1 MTDVSIKVQI
11 LNEKDMLVDYYSIDT
26 NTLNNYN
33 PLEELKT
40 LETLI
45 KALKIFEDTNLYGV
59 IGKGIEI
66 RLARMLAYYEDKIT
80 SKLPNK

>member
-1 MTDVSIKVQI
+1 MTDVSIKVEI
-11 LNEKDMLVDYYSIDT
+11 LTEKDMLVDYYSIDT
-26 NTLNNYN
+26 NNLNNYN

>member
-45 KALKIFEDTNLYGV
+45 KGLKIFEGTELYGV

>member
-1 MTDVSIKVQI
+1 MTDIAIKVEI
-11 LNEKDMLVDYYSIDT
+11 LTEKDMLVDYYNIDT
-26 NTLNNYN
+26 NNLNLN

-45 KALKIFEDTNLYGV
+45 KALRIFEDTNLYGV

-66 RLARMLAYYEDKIT
+66 RLARLLAYFEDKVRP
-80 SKLPNK
+80 K